1 MTPDPVERATGGMP
15 FDDFVRESRKEKS
28 FLVDPYVE
36 DPEELYKWE
45 ADSTLKEVRIA
56 ARTNRVRATRALI
69 AAEEDLGLNR
79 EELRQRRWRTYE
91 VLHTLALLAERL
103 PANDGA
109 RAAAEETIRAMMNP
123 GRDYAGMVRYFVR
136 VEWELDV

>member
-79 EELRQRRWRTYE
+79 EELRQRRWHTYDA
-91 VLHTLALLAERL
+91 LQTLAHLAESI
-103 PANDGA
+103 PAGHA
-109 RAAAEETIRAMMNP
+109 SKATVEETIRAMMSP